1 VNRAVQAPPYIYTRG
16 KTGGFTIHGLRLQR
30 NFRILTWLFDSPS
43 ALFQFSKHWMS
54 LAGNEELGMDVVW
67 WFGSGIAAG
76 TISMPDASINI
87 SVAVCSTRC
96 ILLVTSTYLISSF
109 LLAEGQTIVSS

>member
-1 VNRAVQAPPYIYTRG
+1 MLCGGLGQASPPGRSGALYVAIVVTRMLTFLHILVQSI
-16 KTGGFTIHGLRLQR
+16 
-30 NFRILTWLFDSPS
+30 
-43 ALFQFSKHWMS
+43 
-54 LAGNEELGMDVVW
+54 
-67 WFGSGIAAG
+67 
-76 TISMPDASINI
+76 PDASINI